1 MRPQG
6 DGSRSGVTTTTA
18 ARTVAEECAHAYQAT
33 FNGRL
38 VATYLLGSL
47 AYGGYAPAV
56 SDIDVAVILTDT
68 HPGDKDTI
76 KTLNE
81 TLTAQSDVHRKLS
94 VFWASLPAL
103 SDGRDDGRFPAL
115 DRLELAD
122 KGVLLLGKDVA
133 AQIARPANDDLLQES
148 AHFAV
153 TVLATDEVITE
164 FHHPRRLLT
173 DKVWFTKA
181 VLFPVRF
188 LYTNTQTKGRAA
200 TNDEAIEWYLTQQD
214 TAAKSLVRL
223 AERVRG
229 GHPLN
234 PEEAEPELT
243 TGLLPL
249 YQHYIN
255 NQKHLLNR
263 TNAKNDLVTAFTK
276 WSQRLT
282 KKND

>member
-1 MRPQG
+1 V
-6 DGSRSGVTTTTA
+6 STA
-18 ARTVAEECAHAYQAT
+18 EARTVAEECAHAYQAT

-68 HPGDKDTI
+68 RTDDPATVQI
-76 KTLNE
+76 LNE
-81 TLTAQSDVHRKLS
+81 ILTAQSGLHRKLS
-94 VFWASLPAL
+94 VFWSSLPAL
-103 SDGRDDGRFPAL
+103 SEGRDDGRFPAL
-115 DRLELAD
+115 DRLELAE

-133 AQIARPANDDLLQES
+133 DQVAHPTSEELLLES
-148 AHFAV
+148 ARFAV
-153 TVLATDEVITE
+153 NVLATDEVITE
-164 FHHPRRLLT
+164 FHHPHRLLT

-200 TNDEAIEWYLTQQD
+200 TNDEAITWYLTQPE
-214 TAAKSLVRL
+214 AAAPSLVRL
-223 AERVRG
+223 AERVRA

-234 PEEAEPELT
+234 PEEAKPELT
-243 TGLLPL
+243 AGLVPL

-255 NQKHLLNR
+255 NQTYLL
-263 TNAKNDLVTAFTK
+263 TQAKAPHDLTTAFTE
-276 WSQRLT
+276 WSHRLLTDRTQHT
-282 KKND
+282 KT